1 MGDKDALEVFNLSAK
16 KLGYGLSIL
25 IDILN
30 PELIVIGSV
39 YARNPHLFDVLSNEI
54 ISKEAIPASRSICSV
69 VPAQLGDNVG
79 DIASICVAID
89 GYLTHKKL

>member
-1 MGDKDALEVFNLSAK
+1 MAK
-16 KLGYGLSIL
+16 
-25 IDILN
+25 
-30 PELIVIGSV
+30 
-39 YARNPHLFDVLSNEI
+39 I

-69 VPAQLGDNVG
+69 VPAQLVDNVG